1 MHEYWAVGK
10 LETRMSYPIKGV
22 TMNGVLE
29 VDEISAPPQLAS
41 TASRDGIVLPL
52 ARMLPSTMEL
62 YRPTLRKEGFV
73 K

>member
-1 MHEYWAVGK
+1 
-10 LETRMSYPIKGV
+10 
-22 TMNGVLE
+22 MNGVLE
-29 VDEISAPPQLAS
+29 ADEISAPPQPAT

>member
-1 MHEYWAVGK
+1 V
-10 LETRMSYPIKGV
+10 
-22 TMNGVLE
+22 NGVLKA
-29 VDEISAPPQLAS
+29 DDINAHPQPAT

-52 ARMLPSTMEL
+52 ARVLPSTMEL